1 MMYTRGNTKGITMKL
16 NEVGENKDITVMIYE
31 MPKFEDKTVLK
42 ALFNSLLDN
51 MKVGEVIQ
59 AWKFFDTACSFKMI
73 KKVNDGMYHFKAC

>member
-1 MMYTRGNTKGITMKL
+1 
-16 NEVGENKDITVMIYE
+16 
-31 MPKFEDKTVLK
+31 MPKFEDKIVLK